1 MNNFINNS
9 QPYNSIY
16 TYLGQVQTLYLQYI
30 QVRTQLA
37 TAENNLNVLNAD
49 FNKLPTEHLLHS
61 IQNEWNRKF
70 ALMSNI
76 SNIVIHIVT
85 NLTEATKFALS
96 SIQSSIAA
104 NNKLS
109 AILNDNAIASIC
121 SIVEQDQQQ
130 LNLKEAYKQKC
141 RIQNITMQISD
152 IEVRAQMMRVPL
164 PNFDRLKRIIR
175 GY

>member
-1 MNNFINNS
+1 MNNFINNG

-16 TYLGQVQTLYLQYI
+16 TYLGQVQTFYLQYI

-61 IQNEWNRKF
+61 IQSEWNRKF

-85 NLTEATKFALS
+85 NLTEATKL
-96 SIQSSIAA
+96 
-104 NNKLS
+104 
-109 AILNDNAIASIC
+109 
-121 SIVEQDQQQ
+121 
-130 LNLKEAYKQKC
+130 LKE
-141 RIQNITMQISD
+141 TSQI
-152 IEVRAQMMRVPL
+152 
-164 PNFDRLKRIIR
+164 
-175 GY
+175 